1 MSKPVTFTR
10 FCAPLIAAALLAG
23 CGGGSKLLKEPVP
36 MVLNAPL
43 TTERDARLAVAV
55 DWVIVPGGPGSWAKN
70 VHWDEYLLSV
80 QPLIDR
86 PIEVVAITVVDGL
99 AVEVEPQLERKQL
112 VAATK
117 ATHQRF
123 RDAGLKPKP
132 GANGDVMLAGTTM
145 AAAGYG
151 AFAGAQVM
159 TAATFGLGGS
169 TAATAGAAA
178 GAIGLAAPVLLVGGI
193 IRADNNREVNTEIL
207 ERQTTLPITLSA
219 NEPSRLHVFMP
230 ITPDPQRV
238 LIRYRCGETL
248 RTLELSVATA
258 LDGLHLP
265 EPKLGS
271 TSAPSSDD
279 APPESN

>member
-1 MSKPVTFTR
+1 MTFTR

-193 IRADNNREVNTEIL
+193 IRAG
-207 ERQTTLPITLSA
+207 A
-219 NEPSRLHVFMP
+219 
-230 ITPDPQRV
+230 
-238 LIRYRCGETL
+238 
-248 RTLELSVATA
+248 A
-258 LDGLHLP
+258 
-265 EPKLGS
+265 KLWLGQM
-271 TSAPSSDD
+271 
-279 APPESN
+279 